1 MAMGLSRL
9 ISRHQRA
16 RLAGGAIAVEPVAIP
31 EATAMPGRHPRI
43 GLWVL
48 SSFATIAALVA
59 ISALVIGPQH
69 TDAMVVIPLV
79 LFWSIAVSIGFAIRS
94 ALIGAV
100 KSISGKVLPTAKP
113 ATVQDVAAVA
123 PSRSGGSFLSRR
135 KPEKPDATL
144 ERLARMVRSE
154 RNREARHAHSARG
167 LAHAG

>member
-1 MAMGLSRL
+1 MGLSRL
-9 ISRHQRA
+9 ISRRRRA
-16 RLAGGAIAVEPVAIP
+16 DLAEGAIAVEPVAIP

-79 LFWSIAVSIGFAIRS
+79 LFWGIAVSIGFAIRS

-100 KSISGKVLPTAKP
+100 KSMSGKALPMAEP

-123 PSRSGGSFLSRR
+123 PSRNGGSFLSRR
-135 KPEKPDATL
+135 KEEKPDATL
-144 ERLARMVRSE
+144 QRLARIVRSE
-154 RNREARHAHSARG
+154 RKREALHPHPARG
-167 LAHAG
+167 LSHAG

>member
-1 MAMGLSRL
+1 
-9 ISRHQRA
+9 
-16 RLAGGAIAVEPVAIP
+16 
-31 EATAMPGRHPRI
+31 MPGRHPRI